1 MIVQYP
7 RRPRLENITAYRFVK
22 PDSNFSINHA
32 ASLRPRTL
40 LPPTAHS
47 SRRCEVH
54 VCSREWRFSLVN
66 LYPLRE
72 VGEWISR
79 EERELHSRAKRR
91 AAAVAAEA
99 AVVELSFAKP
109 PPFSAALN
117 LVPFFL
123 RYLPRH
129 PLVCTLSAL
138 PLWSFRSRR
147 SHISTYGTEPRLRM
161 YARGYLTCDALSFS
175 FPSFSLFFLFSLSF
189 PLANAAREGDSG
201 RRGEAL
207 CIGNFKS

>member
-1 MIVQYP
+1 M
-7 RRPRLENITAYRFVK
+7 
-22 PDSNFSINHA
+22 FSRVAILISK
-32 ASLRPRTL
+32 SLS
-40 LPPTAHS
+40 PTRS
-47 SRRCEVH
+47 GRMDKSR
-54 VCSREWRFSLVN
+54 
-66 LYPLRE
+66 
-72 VGEWISR
+72 
-79 EERELHSRAKRR
+79 RELHSRAKRR

-161 YARGYLTCDALSFS
+161 YARGYLTCDALSLSFS
-175 FPSFSLFFLFSLSF
+175 FPSFSLFFLFFSLF
-189 PLANAAREGDSG
+189 PSRKCGERGRFRSP
-201 RRGEAL
+201 RRGFMHRQL
-207 CIGNFKS
+207 